1 MVSHPRSQVAAQ
13 HYCVVSTVATWHYCV
28 DVAAD
33 PAALQ
38 AVLEAFVRD
47 DGRSAYVV
55 IRTPGWSWSGGVNQ
69 EAIRPAASLLKLA
82 VAMAVEPLL
91 DDLAS
96 ERVGDLVRPRD
107 VSVLHS
113 LDAERA
119 LSARELHALMLSASD
134 APAARWATA
143 AVGIPAARDAAVA
156 SGATRT
162 EILPD
167 DDFGV
172 RGSTTAREAVDLIRA
187 ATDPDRF
194 PACARALQHSIINSR
209 IPLGV
214 TADDIDI
221 AHKTGTLTGVAH
233 DVAHLAC
240 GGGDVWLAFL
250 SEAQHDTLVAGYETG
265 LCTRELLQCA
275 GLQVVR
281 TRSVASSV

>member
-1 MVSHPRSQVAAQ
+1 M
-13 HYCVVSTVATWHYCV
+13 
-28 DVAAD
+28 AAD

-38 AVLEAFVRD
+38 AILEAFARD
-47 DGRSAYVV
+47 DGRSVYAV
-55 IRTPGWSWSGGVNQ
+55 IRTPGWSWSGGVNSD
-69 EAIRPAASLLKLA
+69 ERRPAASLLKLS
-82 VAMAVEPLL
+82 VGMAVEPLL
-91 DDLAS
+91 AGLAP
-96 ERVGDLVRPRD
+96 ERVGDLVRPSD

-113 LDAERA
+113 LDADRA

-143 AVGIPAARDAAVA
+143 AAGIDAVRDAAVSA
-156 SGATRT
+156 GAHRT
-162 EILPD
+162 EIMQD

-187 ATDPDRF
+187 AADPDRF

-214 TADDIDI
+214 TGDDIEI
-221 AHKTGTLTGVAH
+221 AHKTGTLMGVAH

-240 GGGDVWLAFL
+240 SSGDVWVAFL
-250 SEAQHDTLVAGYETG
+250 SESQHDTVVTGYETG
-265 LCTRELLQCA
+265 LCTRELLECA

-281 TRSVASSV
+281 TRSLASSV